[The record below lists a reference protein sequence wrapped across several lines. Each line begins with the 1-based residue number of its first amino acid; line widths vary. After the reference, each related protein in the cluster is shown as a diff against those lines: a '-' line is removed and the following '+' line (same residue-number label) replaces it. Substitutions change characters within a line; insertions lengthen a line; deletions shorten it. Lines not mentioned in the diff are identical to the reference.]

1 MAEKFLVV
9 GGGRAS
15 RNVSDFLSTNEYFG
29 PKGGVY
35 YVDGNVAATGTG
47 SPDHPYATLAEAI
60 TASDAAISSST
71 KRWWARRNRIYACGD
86 TLTENLVKF
95 PTKCDVIGCG
105 SYDGNT
111 MLGLYGHHAPVGE
124 SYGTRFFNVH
134 FRAKAHASPVITL
147 TNETSGLQL
156 HGCTIDGTLGTMTI
170 GIQATASPFLV
181 VDDCDFVGTF
191 VTSYITFGAGESG
204 RTRITN
210 NRMLGTAAKGIVV
223 GGTATASWINLIQGN
238 TIIATGQP
246 IDDDADIF
254 SVVDNRLITDIN
266 IGTTTDGYDF
276 DLSMACGN
284 ILTGLNGVAATV
296 PFAVTAE

>member
-86 TLTENLVKF
+86 TLTEDLVKF

-134 FRAKAHASPVITL
+134 FRAKAHA
-147 TNETSGLQL
+147 
-156 HGCTIDGTLGTMTI
+156 
-170 GIQATASPFLV
+170 
-181 VDDCDFVGTF
+181 
-191 VTSYITFGAGESG
+191 
-204 RTRITN
+204 
-210 NRMLGTAAKGIVV
+210 
-223 GGTATASWINLIQGN
+223 
-238 TIIATGQP
+238 
-246 IDDDADIF
+246 
-254 SVVDNRLITDIN
+254 
-266 IGTTTDGYDF
+266 
-276 DLSMACGN
+276 
-284 ILTGLNGVAATV
+284 
-296 PFAVTAE
+296 